1 MADFTH
7 FDESGNAV
15 MVDVTE
21 KKVTTRVAIAEG
33 TIFCNKEIIE
43 AILAKNI
50 KKGDVL
56 GVARV
61 AGIMAVKQ
69 TAHLIPM
76 CHPLK

>member
-33 TIFCNKEIIE
+33 TIFTLN
-43 AILAKNI
+43 
-50 KKGDVL
+50 
-56 GVARV
+56 
-61 AGIMAVKQ
+61 
-69 TAHLIPM
+69 
-76 CHPLK
+76 